1 MFGRSGF
8 ERARRNELFNT
19 SVTGDR
25 DARYMRGM
33 QSGEEAN
40 CEVCEVAMRK
50 AQRAVGPQFACVL
63 MIAPLVETGQQ

>member
-1 MFGRSGF
+1 
-8 ERARRNELFNT
+8 
-19 SVTGDR
+19 
-25 DARYMRGM
+25 MRGM

-63 MIAPLVETGQQ
+63 MIAPLVETQFITGKGIDSG